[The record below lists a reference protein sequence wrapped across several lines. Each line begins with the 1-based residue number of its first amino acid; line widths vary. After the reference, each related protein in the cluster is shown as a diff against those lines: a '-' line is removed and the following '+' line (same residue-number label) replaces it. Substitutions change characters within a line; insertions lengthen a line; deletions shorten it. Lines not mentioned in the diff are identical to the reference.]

1 MAEKMVET
9 VATVVK
15 KDTMAVVKHAK
26 MQKTTTAFAQ
36 LASRLANTM
45 LSMRWSL
52 NMVHTF
58 ANVVKKETNHA
69 RV

>member
-36 LASRLANTM
+36 PASQLAMHRAM
-45 LSMRWSL
+45 PSMRWS
-52 NMVHTF
+52 
-58 ANVVKKETNHA
+58 
-69 RV
+69 